1 MSDEPAP
8 PAPGP
13 AAAQSTVFGTDRG
26 WNDPPPMFSSASS
39 AAAPAA
45 TSGPRLNK
53 RVAFPAQQS
62 AAPAPGHDP
71 TAPPKLYD
79 AGMRPPPGSILPP
92 PPPLMTPSASLPEK
106 EGSHENKS
114 EGDICEISVD
124 AIENNYKLL
133 VVKYFGEN
141 NCSDMNKRFAT
152 LFTSWRQGGLNS
164 HVHLLVKEIGD
175 KLQQEQVTAA
185 EGKFAALSAD
195 WSSLVGPSN
204 VLVIKKLINAARSSE
219 KDEDG
224 EAVTKPL

>member
-13 AAAQSTVFGTDRG
+13 AQSTVFGTDRG

-106 EGSHENKS
+106 EASHENKS
-114 EGDICEISVD
+114 EGDVCEISVD
-124 AIENNYKLL
+124 AIENNYKQL

-185 EGKFAALSAD
+185 EGKLAALSAD

>member
-1 MSDEPAP
+1 MSDESAP
-8 PAPGP
+8 PVPAPGP
-13 AAAQSTVFGTDRG
+13 AQSTVFGTDRG

-92 PPPLMTPSASLPEK
+92 PPPLMTPSVSLPEK

-114 EGDICEISVD
+114 EGDVCEISVD
-124 AIENNYKLL
+124 AIENNYKQL

-185 EGKFAALSAD
+185 EGKLAALSAD

-204 VLVIKKLINAARSSE
+204 ILVIKKLINAARSSE

-224 EAVTKPL
+224 KAATKPL